1 MACESDLSRTE
12 KDAIIA
18 QLGKGSVVL
27 EIAKILNRDN
37 RVVK

>member
-1 MACESDLSRTE
+1 MACESDLSRAE
-12 KDAIIA
+12 KNVIIA

-37 RVVK
+37 GGVK